1 RYLWDYI
8 QSDPA
13 RDVGVRLGP
22 GSSPV
27 RLGTVEDEEDTE
39 SGPYTLDWWESPN
52 IGEEIDKL
60 ARDTPFDYRERGRW
74 NEDRS
79 APIVDLEFA
88 YPRIG
93 RRRFDLRFAQG
104 ENIDNVLPIEEDPDL
119 FCTTVIV
126 HGRGEGSEMVHG
138 RADAHHPFTLP
149 IATNVEDKSR
159 STRAEC
165 DRRAA
170 DERKRRSQPAES
182 RLEVSELELDMYNA
196 NAPFGSFDVGD
207 EILLHISLAWTGEL
221 ALWHRV
227 TEMTIS
233 PDSGQMKLGLVRCG
247 LELQNFDPGL
257 SSGPVSTVW
266 TLGIPGA
273 TELGQT
279 TTLA

>member
-1 RYLWDYI
+1 MLCPPCILLPSPIAGEEQDITAVGVSEYAHKHHFRGTWNLGNPVGVGLDPIDIVRYLWDYI

-13 RDVGVRLGP
+13 KYVGVQLGP

-79 APIVDLEFA
+79 APIVALEFA

-149 IATNVEDKSR
+149 ITTIIEDKSL

-165 DRRAA
+165 DR
-170 DERKRRSQPAES
+170 
-182 RLEVSELELDMYNA
+182 
-196 NAPFGSFDVGD
+196 
-207 EILLHISLAWTGEL
+207 
-221 ALWHRV
+221 
-227 TEMTIS
+227 
-233 PDSGQMKLGLVRCG
+233 
-247 LELQNFDPGL
+247 
-257 SSGPVSTVW
+257 
-266 TLGIPGA
+266 
-273 TELGQT
+273 
-279 TTLA
+279 